1 MARDIEAS
9 SIASHIDLFFDEL
22 HRIDVAYSDYAR
34 RAGVSDNVMCILD
47 YLKDHDGASQR
58 AICEYTLLP
67 RQTVNNV
74 IASFVAHGFVELGD
88 AEGDRRVKT
97 VRFTPAGRRYCN
109 SLIAPSRAAEYRAMS
124 ELPDELRSAL
134 LKGMGVSTGGCSANR
149 CMTFPC
155 SFPVSDFAT
164 PYGSIVLLW
173 DNTEI

>member
-58 AICEYTLLP
+58 A
-67 RQTVNNV
+67 
-74 IASFVAHGFVELGD
+74 
-88 AEGDRRVKT
+88 
-97 VRFTPAGRRYCN
+97 
-109 SLIAPSRAAEYRAMS
+109 MS

-134 LKGMGVSTGGCSANR
+134 LKGMGV
-149 CMTFPC
+149 
-155 SFPVSDFAT
+155 
-164 PYGSIVLLW
+164 YGRVFRKQMHDISV
-173 DNTEI
+173 

>member
-1 MARDIEAS
+1 MSDNSENAAVGHGGERDMARDIEAS

-88 AEGDRRVKT
+88 AEGRSSGQNGPFHACRAQILQQLDR
-97 VRFTPAGRRYCN
+97 AESRR
-109 SLIAPSRAAEYRAMS
+109 
-124 ELPDELRSAL
+124 
-134 LKGMGVSTGGCSANR
+134 GVSGDERAS
-149 CMTFPC
+149 
-155 SFPVSDFAT
+155 
-164 PYGSIVLLW
+164 
-173 DNTEI
+173 

>member
-74 IASFVAHGFVELGD
+74 IASFVAHGSWSLG
-88 AEGDRRVKT
+88 
-97 VRFTPAGRRYCN
+97 TPKAIVGSKRSVSR
-109 SLIAPSRAAEYRAMS
+109 LPGADIATA
-124 ELPDELRSAL
+124 
-134 LKGMGVSTGGCSANR
+134 
-149 CMTFPC
+149 
-155 SFPVSDFAT
+155 
-164 PYGSIVLLW
+164 
-173 DNTEI
+173 

>member
-1 MARDIEAS
+1 MIVLMSDNSENAAVGHGGERDMARDIEAS

-88 AEGDRRVKT
+88 TEGDRRVKT

-109 SLIAPSRAAEYRAMS
+109 SLIAPSRAAEYRLS
-124 ELPDELRSAL
+124 LIQIPSPRD
-134 LKGMGVSTGGCSANR
+134 
-149 CMTFPC
+149 
-155 SFPVSDFAT
+155 
-164 PYGSIVLLW
+164 
-173 DNTEI
+173 

>member
-22 HRIDVAYSDYAR
+22 HRIDVAYSDYVR

-74 IASFVAHGFVELGD
+74 IVGSKRSVSRLPGAD
-88 AEGDRRVKT
+88 
-97 VRFTPAGRRYCN
+97 
-109 SLIAPSRAAEYRAMS
+109 IATA
-124 ELPDELRSAL
+124 
-134 LKGMGVSTGGCSANR
+134 
-149 CMTFPC
+149 
-155 SFPVSDFAT
+155 
-164 PYGSIVLLW
+164 
-173 DNTEI
+173 

>member
-1 MARDIEAS
+1 MSDNSENAAVGHGGERDMARDIEAS

-74 IASFVAHGFVELGD
+74 IASFVAHGFSWSLG
-88 AEGDRRVKT
+88 
-97 VRFTPAGRRYCN
+97 TPKAIVGSKRSVSR
-109 SLIAPSRAAEYRAMS
+109 LPGADIATA
-124 ELPDELRSAL
+124 
-134 LKGMGVSTGGCSANR
+134 
-149 CMTFPC
+149 
-155 SFPVSDFAT
+155 
-164 PYGSIVLLW
+164 
-173 DNTEI
+173 

>member
-1 MARDIEAS
+1 MIVLMSDNSENAAVGHGGERDMARDIGAS

-47 YLKDHDGASQR
+47 YHKDHDGASQR

-88 AEGDRRVKT
+88 TEGDRRVKT

-109 SLIAPSRAAEYRAMS
+109 SLIAPSRAAEYRTMS

-134 LKGMGVSTGGCSANR
+134 LKGMGV
-149 CMTFPC
+149 
-155 SFPVSDFAT
+155 
-164 PYGSIVLLW
+164 YGRVFRKQMHDISV
-173 DNTEI
+173 

>member
-1 MARDIEAS
+1 
-9 SIASHIDLFFDEL
+9 
-22 HRIDVAYSDYAR
+22 
-34 RAGVSDNVMCILD
+34 MCILD

-109 SLIAPSRAAEYRAMS
+109 SLIGAESRR
-124 ELPDELRSAL
+124 
-134 LKGMGVSTGGCSANR
+134 GVSGDERAS
-149 CMTFPC
+149 
-155 SFPVSDFAT
+155 
-164 PYGSIVLLW
+164 
-173 DNTEI
+173 

>member
-67 RQTVNNV
+67 RQDGQQCHRIVCG
-74 IASFVAHGFVELGD
+74 AW
-88 AEGDRRVKT
+88 
-97 VRFTPAGRRYCN
+97 VRGAWGRRRRSSGQNGPFHACRAQI
-109 SLIAPSRAAEYRAMS
+109 LQQLDRAESRR
-124 ELPDELRSAL
+124 
-134 LKGMGVSTGGCSANR
+134 GVSGDERAS
-149 CMTFPC
+149 
-155 SFPVSDFAT
+155 
-164 PYGSIVLLW
+164 
-173 DNTEI
+173 